1 MKSEKTGMPF
11 WKNEK
16 WKKFSSQNFGIA
28 SLRNLR
34 KDQLLILL
42 LVGILLMVIAV
53 PVKNTS
59 KNGSSETYDTGT
71 SDESGFSISGQ
82 GNADM
87 TAYTKNLEQRLAQ
100 LLSQIDGAGNVE
112 VMITLKS
119 SSEKVLDKDVE
130 SDQETT
136 TERDSQGGT
145 RQTSR
150 SNKKESTIYDGS
162 NTDES
167 PYVSKEL
174 SPEVEGVVVLAD
186 GGGNA
191 VVKENISGAVQALF
205 DIEPHKIR
213 IMKKQTS

>member
-1 MKSEKTGMPF
+1 MKSEKAETPF
-11 WKNEK
+11 WKSKN
-16 WKKFSSQNFGIA
+16 WKSI
-28 SLRNLR
+28 SLKNLR
-34 KDQLLILL
+34 IDSIKNLKKDQLLILL
-42 LVGILLMVIAV
+42 LLGILLMVIAV
-53 PVKNTS
+53 PTK
-59 KNGSSETYDTGT
+59 
-71 SDESGFSISGQ
+71 
-82 GNADM
+82 NADKSGIESSDNIVSQSEAGGSASNYGTTNL
-87 TAYTKNLEQRLAQ
+87 TAYTKDLEQRLARI
-100 LLSQIDGAGNVE
+100 LSQIDGAGNVE

-130 SDQETT
+130 SDQEST
-136 TERDSQGGT
+136 TERDSQGGS

-150 SNKKESTIYDGS
+150 SNKKESTVYNGS

-174 SPEVEGVVVLAD
+174 SPEVGGVVVLAD

>member
-82 GNADM
+82 GSADM

-100 LLSQIDGAGNVE
+100 APFPDRWSRKCGSYDYL
-112 VMITLKS
+112 
-119 SSEKVLDKDVE
+119 KVLFGK
-130 SDQETT
+130 S
-136 TERDSQGGT
+136 
-145 RQTSR
+145 
-150 SNKKESTIYDGS
+150 
-162 NTDES
+162 
-167 PYVSKEL
+167 
-174 SPEVEGVVVLAD
+174 A
-186 GGGNA
+186 
-191 VVKENISGAVQALF
+191 
-205 DIEPHKIR
+205 
-213 IMKKQTS
+213 

>member
-1 MKSEKTGMPF
+1 MKSEKAQAPF
-11 WKNEK
+11 WKSEK
-16 WKKFSSQNFGIA
+16 WKSIFGENFRID
-28 SLRNLR
+28 SIKNLK

-42 LVGILLMVIAV
+42 LLGILLMVIAV
-53 PVKNTS
+53 PAK
-59 KNGSSETYDTGT
+59 
-71 SDESGFSISGQ
+71 
-82 GNADM
+82 NADKRGIKSSGNTGSQSDTRGSASGYETTDL
-87 TAYTKNLEQRLAQ
+87 TAYTKEQEQRLAQ
-100 LLSQIDGAGNVE
+100 ILSQIDGAGSVE

-119 SSEKVLDKDVE
+119 SSEKVLDKDIE
-130 SDQETT
+130 SDQEAT

-150 SNKKESTIYDGS
+150 SNKKESTVYNGN

-174 SPEVEGVVVLAD
+174 SPQVEGVVVLAD

-213 IMKKQTS
+213 IMNKQTS